1 MRGNRADEILLLC
14 TPSFRLVVVTSVE
27 QIPPRTLPPLTSRTP
42 VDRVPAPLLVLGAMV
57 SIHLGAAVAKQLFAL
72 AGADVVACLRI
83 VVAGVIALLLWRPAL
98 RVRRRALPGIAGLGI
113 SIAAMNLSFY
123 AAIERIPL
131 GVAVTI
137 EFLGPLTVALLGSRK
152 IRDALFALLAGGGV
166 LLLMDSGGKMS
177 WTGVLFAL
185 LAGAG
190 WGAYIA
196 CGAVVGQ
203 HTAGHDGLAL
213 AMAFGG
219 VLVLPFL
226 VAQGGSALLNPIL
239 LAGVAV
245 VAVCSSLVPHAVEL
259 TVLRR
264 IEASVFGVWMS
275 LQPAVAAVAGLVL
288 LGEGLHAAQWAGVA
302 TVVAAAA
309 GSAYFAADRRRG
321 DVAIEAGHTMAD
333 SAPRDLTA
341 AAR

>member
-1 MRGNRADEILLLC
+1 M
-14 TPSFRLVVVTSVE
+14 VVTSVE

-137 EFLGPLTVALLGSRK
+137 EFLGPLTIALLGSRK

-166 LLLMDSGGKMS
+166 LLLMDSGGQMS

-288 LGEGLHAAQWAGVA
+288 LGEGLRTAQWAGVA

-321 DVAIEAGHTMAD
+321 DVAIEAGPAMAD
-333 SAPRDLTA
+333 SARRDLTA